1 MSLIESLNGKKK
13 NQKSYSDHLL
23 QRRKSAVAGGKKK
36 GELWFYDIFLER
48 EKLLSKIPGD
58 PTIGILWSKKESC
71 STQRGLRVGSSFRV
85 FRQTPRGR
93 GFILLGFSTLF
104 KCFIMFRLD

>member
-1 MSLIESLNGKKK
+1 MDKKK
-13 NQKSYSDHLL
+13 NKRATVTISFKGAN
-23 QRRKSAVAGGKKK
+23 RAVAGEKKK
-36 GELWFYDIFLER
+36 GELWFCDIFLER

-58 PTIGILWSKKESC
+58 PTIGILRSKKESC
-71 STQRGLRVGSSFRV
+71 STRRGLHVGSGFME

-93 GFILLGFSTLF
+93 GFILLGFYTLF